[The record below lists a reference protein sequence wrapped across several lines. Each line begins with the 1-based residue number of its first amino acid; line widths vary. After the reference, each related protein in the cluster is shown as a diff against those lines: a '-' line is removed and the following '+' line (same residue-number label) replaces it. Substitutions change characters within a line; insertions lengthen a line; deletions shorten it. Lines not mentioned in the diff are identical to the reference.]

1 MHPLAESIARAELV
15 ARVGHVVAVRGHVV
29 ESCGPQARVGEVC
42 RLADD
47 AGGWVEA
54 EVLGFH
60 REATVLMPAHTS
72 ERIRPGARVV
82 ASGRR
87 AEIPVGSSLLG
98 RVVDAGGRPLDGLG
112 PLTDLRARQLRAAVP
127 AAMQR
132 GRVDTPLETGLR
144 VVDGLLPLAR
154 GQRVGLFAGSGVG
167 KSSLMAAIA
176 QGAQADVAVVALIGE
191 RAREVREF
199 VEERLGGAARP
210 RSVVVAATS
219 AEPAVVRLRAAYAA
233 TAIAEH
239 FRDEGRHVLLLMDSL
254 TRFAMARRELDL
266 AMGEPPTARG
276 YTPSVFAELPQL
288 CERSGPGPGEG
299 TITAVYTVLID
310 GDDLDEPLSDAL
322 RGLLDGHLVLS
333 REIAQA
339 GRHPAIDVLRSV
351 SRLQAAVSR
360 PEDLEAARRVVA
372 SCALYERN
380 RALIEVGAYQPGVQL
395 RLDCAVEAAPR
406 IEAFL
411 AQPPGQRVP
420 RDETLAQLRQLAA
433 SLEGPTG
440 AR

>member
-1 MHPLAESIARAELV
+1 MHPLAEAVVRAELV

-29 ESCGPQARVGEVC
+29 ESRGPQARVGEVC
-42 RLADD
+42 RVADD

-60 REATVLMPAHTS
+60 REATVLMPAHTA
-72 ERIRPGARVV
+72 EPIQPGARVV
-82 ASGRR
+82 ACGRR
-87 AEIPVGSSLLG
+87 AEVPVGSALLG
-98 RVVDAGGRPLDGLG
+98 RVVDAGGRPLDGRG
-112 PLTDLRARQLRAAVP
+112 PLPAQRARELRAAAP

-154 GQRVGLFAGSGVG
+154 GQRIGLFAGSGVG

-199 VEERLGGAARP
+199 VEERLGPALP

-239 FRDEGRHVLLLMDSL
+239 FRDDGRHVLLLMDSL

-276 YTPSVFAELPQL
+276 YTPSVFAELPRL
-288 CERSGPGPGEG
+288 CERSGPGPGTG
-299 TITAVYTVLID
+299 TITAVYTVLVD
-310 GDDLDEPLSDAL
+310 GDDHDEPLADAL

-333 REIAQA
+333 REIAQG

-351 SRLQAAVSR
+351 SRLQGAVSR
-360 PEDLEAARRVVA
+360 AEDLEAARRVVA

-380 RALIEVGAYQPGVQL
+380 RALIEVGAYQPGVQP
-395 RLDCAVEAAPR
+395 RLDRAVEAAPH

-411 AQPPGQRVP
+411 AQPAGQRVP
-420 RDETLAQLRQLAA
+420 RAETLAQLRALAA
-433 SLEGPTG
+433 SLEGPIG